1 MQTALRVT
9 ATVLPGNKIEVTAP
23 ELREG
28 EDVDVFLVLPQS
40 PSFPRLSALEIINS
54 LKGHR
59 HFQSP
64 EEVDTYLREE
74 RDSWDR

>member
-28 EDVDVFLVLPQS
+28 ETVDVFEVNPSS
-40 PSFPRLSALEIINS
+40 PRHSALEIIHG
-54 LKGHR
+54 LKRHR
-59 HFQSP
+59 LFQSP
-64 EEVDTYLREE
+64 EEVDTYLQEE